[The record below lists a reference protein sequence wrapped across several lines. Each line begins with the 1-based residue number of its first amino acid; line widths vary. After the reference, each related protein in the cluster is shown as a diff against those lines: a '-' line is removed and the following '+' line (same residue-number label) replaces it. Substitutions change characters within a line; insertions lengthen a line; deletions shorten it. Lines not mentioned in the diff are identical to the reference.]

1 MKESVNIYLST
12 CCQIPATKPAC
23 VKPKAQPK
31 KKGKKGKGEQKA
43 PEFSTLGKW
52 RCGNCNKPCTVTV
65 SLRPPKQEAA
75 NERKTS

>member
-31 KKGKKGKGEQKA
+31 QKKA
-43 PEFSTLGKW
+43 
-52 RCGNCNKPCTVTV
+52 V
-65 SLRPPKQEAA
+65 SVSDTGLDE
-75 NERKTS
+75 T